1 MYLLVNGIEYDTSS
15 ATQKK
20 KKKKKK
26 SLSGD
31 ILVTEFNSISI

>member
-20 KKKKKK
+20 KKKK

-31 ILVTEFNSISI
+31 ILVTELNSISI